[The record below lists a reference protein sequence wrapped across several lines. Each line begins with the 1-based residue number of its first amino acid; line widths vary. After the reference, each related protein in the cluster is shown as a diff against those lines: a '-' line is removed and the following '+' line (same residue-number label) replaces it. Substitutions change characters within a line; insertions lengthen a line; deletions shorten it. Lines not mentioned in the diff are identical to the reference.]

1 MTPLTVIPGL
11 PPEAIEPLTLCGIG
25 SVELLAGI
33 PPGEIHRVLELTA
46 WKKGRLN
53 RAPALET
60 VEHWA
65 SLARQA
71 AAAAEAIPEAIAVP
85 RAPLA
90 ARQGYVSPAQRAR
103 LAAAGP
109 PNPAAPPAPFPTEAP
124 AARPLPV
131 AAPREAPPIPEAVP
145 MAAELAG
152 SGFGNFEDFQAGLS
166 RVAPLSRYAL
176 DAPGEHPHLDRL
188 SAHESLSRWV
198 RRGVVHPNPGLLIFG
213 AMVVL
218 LWRVA
223 LLAAVLAV
231 PWLVLAVPKPS
242 DYTPH
247 IVVAAGILAV
257 LGVTH
262 LIVGSRARCRIC
274 SCHLFYSRNCVKN
287 PKAHSLPGLGKTA
300 SLALHLLLFQW
311 FRCMYC
317 GTAIRLW
324 ANPHER

>member
-11 PPEAIEPLTLCGIG
+11 PAEAIEPLTLCGIG
-25 SVELLAGI
+25 SAELLAGI
-33 PPGEIHRVLELTA
+33 PPAEIHRVLELTA

-53 RAPALET
+53 RAPALEV
-60 VEHWA
+60 VEQWA
-65 SLARQA
+65 ALARQA
-71 AAAAEAIPEAIAVP
+71 AAEAVPEAIAVP
-85 RAPLA
+85 RAPLP

-109 PNPAAPPAPFPTEAP
+109 PPPAAPPMPFPTEIP

-131 AAPREAPPIPEAVP
+131 AARGEGDAVP
-145 MAAELAG
+145 QAVPLTAELAG
-152 SGFGNFEDFQAGLS
+152 SGFGNFEDFQAGRS

-176 DAPGEHPHLDRL
+176 DAPGEHPHLERL
-188 SAHESLSRWV
+188 NAHESLSRWV

-213 AMVVL
+213 ALIVL

-223 LLAAVLAV
+223 LLAAVLSV
-231 PWLVLAVPKPS
+231 PWLLLAVPKPS
-242 DYTPH
+242 EYAPQ
-247 IVVAAGILAV
+247 IGAVAAILAV
-257 LGVTH
+257 LGITH

-287 PKAHSLPGLGKTA
+287 PKAHAVPGLGKTA

-324 ANPHER
+324 ASPDER